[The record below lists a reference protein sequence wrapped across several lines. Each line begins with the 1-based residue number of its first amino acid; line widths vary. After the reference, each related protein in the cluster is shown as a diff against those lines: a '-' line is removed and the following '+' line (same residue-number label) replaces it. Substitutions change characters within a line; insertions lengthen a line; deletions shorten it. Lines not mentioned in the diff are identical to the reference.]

1 MQLVSARSR
10 SRSNHNKYFE
20 DLLYYEQRKLQNLE
34 EINQEM
40 AAGLTHRPKIN
51 ANTYKLVNR
60 REFKRTNSEQAI
72 NSLLS
77 KVEAPSFKPQINK
90 KSQMMQ
96 RT

>member
-1 MQLVSARSR
+1 MVA
-10 SRSNHNKYFE
+10 
-20 DLLYYEQRKLQNLE
+20 DV
-34 EINQEM
+34 
-40 AAGLTHRPKIN
+40 THQPKIN
-51 ANTYKLVNR
+51 TNTHKLVKR

-72 NSLLS
+72 NSLLR